1 VAARAVVVRGA
12 ASLGSDVERLFSQ
25 GQDRVMTEALG
36 AALGHGSAGW
46 GALLSA
52 GLKADTGHIRELA
65 VDAAAAS
72 CRPEDREKMLGLL
85 NDDDPHVAVRAASAL
100 YLSVG
105 HSTN

>member
-1 VAARAVVVRGA
+1 VIRGA
-12 ASLGSDVERLFSQ
+12 LTLSSDVERLFAQ
-25 GQDRVMTEALG
+25 GQDRVMTEALQ
-36 AALGHGSAGW
+36 ATLRHGSVGW

-85 NDDDPHVAVRAASAL
+85 SDSDPHVAVRAASAL

-105 HSTN
+105 QSTD

>member
-1 VAARAVVVRGA
+1 
-12 ASLGSDVERLFSQ
+12 
-25 GQDRVMTEALG
+25 MTEALQ
-36 AALGHGSAGW
+36 ATLRHGSVGW

-85 NDDDPHVAVRAASAL
+85 SDSDPHVAVRAASAL

-105 HSTN
+105 QSTD